1 MKRNQ
6 IRVLMVAMAA
16 LVLALGSA
24 GSSTAKP
31 GASAGQQSAAAFKA
45 PDTIDFR
52 SANIMSEGVRLHAEL
67 FSLKT
72 LAGKQLPTVIM
83 AHGWGGTAAA
93 FRRDAIELAAA
104 GYFVITFDYRG
115 WGESDSRVILTS
127 PEPAKKDGP
136 EVYGRSHGGARGC
149 RSAGDGDR
157 LV

>member
-1 MKRNQ
+1 VKKNQ
-6 IRVLMVAMAA
+6 IKVWAITMASI
-16 LVLALGSA
+16 VLALVIAVA
-24 GSSTAKP
+24 GAAKP
-31 GASAGQQSAAAFKA
+31 APQAGQQSAADFKA
-45 PDTIDFR
+45 PATIDFR

-93 FRRDAIELAAA
+93 FRRDAIEMAAA

-127 PEPAKKDGP
+127 PEPAKKEG
-136 EVYGRSHGGARGC
+136 S
-149 RSAGDGDR
+149 SLR
-157 LV
+157 LK